1 MKKFLYFILVLGL
14 TTGVT
19 GAKEAFEHPVDIQ
32 ESACKTGTQNLDEW
46 TKCTLKAARAW
57 NSEVDKY
64 YSLLYKKLSGDA
76 KTALYDNQKY
86 WNLYKNNEYKVI
98 DSLQDKN
105 NDTKERAVFRAVQ
118 KRDLIKT
125 RAKSLRLYYIQ
136 TFPDDEHEKIEI
148 NNNQSGFQLDPM
160 LQRGFC
166 WLGF

>member
-86 WNLYKNNEYKVI
+86 WNLYKNN
-98 DSLQDKN
+98 
-105 NDTKERAVFRAVQ
+105 DTKERAVFRAVQ

-160 LQRGFC
+160 LQRGLR

>member
-1 MKKFLYFILVLGL
+1 MGL

-86 WNLYKNNEYKVI
+86 WNLIHYR
-98 DSLQDKN
+98 
-105 NDTKERAVFRAVQ
+105 TKTTIQ
-118 KRDLIKT
+118 KRELFFV
-125 RAKSLRLYYIQ
+125 LYKK
-136 TFPDDEHEKIEI
+136 E
-148 NNNQSGFQLDPM
+148 S
-160 LQRGFC
+160 
-166 WLGF
+166 

>member
-98 DSLQDKN
+98 DSLQDK
-105 NDTKERAVFRAVQ
+105 TTIQ
-118 KRDLIKT
+118 KRELFFV
-125 RAKSLRLYYIQ
+125 LY
-136 TFPDDEHEKIEI
+136 KKEI
-148 NNNQSGFQLDPM
+148 
-160 LQRGFC
+160 
-166 WLGF
+166 